1 VVNGFI
7 IDSNLDSFKVNFN
20 EEINYMRIGIKALML
35 LGFFYPSC
43 HGGEAGILPVLVS
56 PRSKKTYLRGGTVLG
71 AGSNL
76 FHAGGIEVLGAI
88 PLAQ

>member
-1 VVNGFI
+1 
-7 IDSNLDSFKVNFN
+7 
-20 EEINYMRIGIKALML
+20 MRIGIKALIL
-35 LGFFYPSC
+35 R
-43 HGGEAGILPVLVS
+43 GETGILPVLAP

-76 FHAGGIEVLGAI
+76 FRTGGIEVLGAV